1 MQQKIKRECWKRK
14 EEKFWK
20 LFYKH
25 DCITLQKKKGLL
37 WPCSTFSS
45 KTVLRHSCP
54 TKRQKA
60 ATCDLKGHFHVS
72 VLLFAGQRSVQ
83 NFFKKIILSFL
94 LSVALSYWLLM
105 FPPIKEETKRDR
117 QILKKISPFC
127 SAHFKYTAFLYN
139 SSSEAWMWK
148 TVRTP
153 CALCRQP
160 EAPGRTSQ
168 APTDSGNLDKKVV
181 GSYLTPL

>member
-1 MQQKIKRECWKRK
+1 MLKTKRRKILKA
-14 EEKFWK
+14 F
-20 LFYKH
+20 
-25 DCITLQKKKGLL
+25 LQARLYHFAKKKGLL

-139 SSSEAWMWK
+139 SSSEAWM
-148 TVRTP
+148 
-153 CALCRQP
+153 
-160 EAPGRTSQ
+160 
-168 APTDSGNLDKKVV
+168 
-181 GSYLTPL
+181 